1 MDVRLWAEM
10 EISKKISVKASGVA
24 VRFVFWITVHWCG
37 SAEQV
42 KKGIIFEE
50 QASRNQSWMGGDC
63 YAYQQTRRTRKTPE
77 WKNFMILTHRCHEW
91 QVQKIY
97 DRC

>member
-1 MDVRLWAEM
+1 MDVRSWAEM

-50 QASRNQSWMGGDC
+50 QVSRNQSWMGGDC
-63 YAYQQTRRTRKTPE
+63 YAYQQTKDKEKLQNGKTL
-77 WKNFMILTHRCHEW
+77 WF
-91 QVQKIY
+91 
-97 DRC
+97 

>member
-1 MDVRLWAEM
+1 
-10 EISKKISVKASGVA
+10 
-24 VRFVFWITVHWCG
+24 
-37 SAEQV
+37 
-42 KKGIIFEE
+42 
-50 QASRNQSWMGGDC
+50 MGGDC